1 MRFWTAEEAKRWV
14 PAADFGPQP
23 LEPAATEQHPFHL
36 RADFGALPST
46 HMPAVLSRAVDAVG
60 PCEWWLVWMDV
71 GPGQWPGG
79 NTHLYYRLRQ
89 SYEDYR
95 QLHEAPCHLFYRH
108 EWPDLLTFLQVGIL
122 NLWDIHVVTDLDH
135 GRLFVSH
142 AEWLNATSTRD
153 MARLREALAP
163 EGGAAAERTTSAGS
177 GS

>member
-46 HMPAVLSRAVDAVG
+46 RMPAVLSRAVDAVG
-60 PCEWWLVWMDV
+60 SCEWWLVWMDV
-71 GPGQWPGG
+71 GPAQWSGG

-95 QLHEAPCHLFYRH
+95 LLHEAPCHLFYRH
-108 EWPDLLTFLQVGIL
+108 EWPDMLTFIQVGVL
-122 NLWDIHVVTDLDH
+122 NLWDIHVVTDLDY
-135 GRLFVSH
+135 GYLFISH
-142 AEWLNATSTRD
+142 SEWLNATSQND
-153 MARLREALAP
+153 MKPLREAL
-163 EGGAAAERTTSAGS
+163 GLDAGTIQP
-177 GS
+177 